1 MASVTELLPP
11 VSWNFLSSS
20 FFFSLYKTFSF
31 FFSSICFYVP
41 LPNFCSCLVG
51 GSSQRLHYRGIY
63 INVRR
68 CNFHVW
74 SETSFCAL
82 GFPHL
87 TLSDSLL
94 LAHLAP
100 LAFALLH
107 PFKKNR
113 ARNAERS
120 FFHLL
125 SPSIHLRLEAQVLIE
140 VLQPASPATRRK
152 KCIDRNR
159 LSVPFCT
166 ILLLPFPNFFSFF
179 FFFLLLL
186 SFSLS
191 LLFGQSVSFHI

>member
-11 VSWNFLSSS
+11 VSWNFSSSS

-100 LAFALLH
+100 LAFAP
-107 PFKKNR
+107 PFQKK
-113 ARNAERS
+113 S
-120 FFHLL
+120 
-125 SPSIHLRLEAQVLIE
+125 S
-140 VLQPASPATRRK
+140 K
-152 KCIDRNR
+152 KCGKV
-159 LSVPFCT
+159 L
-166 ILLLPFPNFFSFF
+166 FSSS
-179 FFFLLLL
+179 
-186 SFSLS
+186 SFSLYPS
-191 LLFGQSVSFHI
+191 PSRGSSPD

>member
-87 TLSDSLL
+87 TLSDSLACSL
-94 LAHLAP
+94 GANGFCP
-100 LAFALLH
+100 SP
-107 PFKKNR
+107 PFQKK
-113 ARNAERS
+113 S
-120 FFHLL
+120 
-125 SPSIHLRLEAQVLIE
+125 S
-140 VLQPASPATRRK
+140 K
-152 KCIDRNR
+152 KCGKV
-159 LSVPFCT
+159 L
-166 ILLLPFPNFFSFF
+166 FSSS
-179 FFFLLLL
+179 
-186 SFSLS
+186 SFSLYPS
-191 LLFGQSVSFHI
+191 PSRGSSPD